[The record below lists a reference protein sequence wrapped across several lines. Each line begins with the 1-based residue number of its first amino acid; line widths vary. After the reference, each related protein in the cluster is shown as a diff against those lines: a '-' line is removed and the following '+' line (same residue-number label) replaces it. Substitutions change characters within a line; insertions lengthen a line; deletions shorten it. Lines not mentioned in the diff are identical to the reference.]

1 MGFFLRPFDVAHGLH
16 AVGLAQGRPEQAKR
30 VEGQFNLMDLATVL
44 FYLIAVIT
52 IGSAAMVAFSRN
64 IIYSAFSLLGTFA
77 GVAGIYIFLGA
88 DFVAAVQ
95 LLIYVG
101 GILVL
106 ILFAVML
113 THRITD
119 VQITNRA
126 AGRLPGLAL
135 VAILL
140 ALLIHTIRQTPWAKV
155 KEVVYAP
162 TTAKIGDL
170 FLRNYLLPFELASL
184 VLLAA
189 LIGAVVLARKE
200 IRE

>member
-1 MGFFLRPFDVAHGLH
+1 MNVS
-16 AVGLAQGRPEQAKR
+16 
-30 VEGQFNLMDLATVL
+30 TVV
-44 FYLIAVIT
+44 FYLVAIIT
-52 IGSAAMVAFSRN
+52 VGSAFMVAFSRN
-64 IIYSAFSLLGTFA
+64 IIYSAFSLLGTFG
-77 GVAGIYIFLGA
+77 GVAGLYVFLGA

-119 VQITNRA
+119 VEVTNRA
-126 AGRLPGLAL
+126 AGRIPAL
-135 VAILL
+135 IITGVLIY
-140 ALLIHTIRQTPWAKV
+140 LLIDTVRETPWAKA
-155 KEVVYAP
+155 KEIIYQP

-170 FLRNYLLPFELASL
+170 FLESYLLPFELASL

-189 LIGAVVLARKE
+189 MIGAVVLSRKE
-200 IRE
+200 IKE

>member
-1 MGFFLRPFDVAHGLH
+1 MEIST
-16 AVGLAQGRPEQAKR
+16 AV
-30 VEGQFNLMDLATVL
+30 
-44 FYLIAVIT
+44 FYLIAIIT
-52 IGSAAMVAFSRN
+52 VGSAAVVAFSRN

-77 GVAGIYIFLGA
+77 GVAGLYVFLGA

-95 LLIYVG
+95 VLIYVG

-119 VQITNRA
+119 VEITNRA
-126 AGRLPGLAL
+126 AGRLPGLM
-135 VAILL
+135 VVGVFL
-140 ALLIHTIRQTPWAKV
+140 ALLIQTVRETPWVRV
-155 KEVVYAP
+155 KEVVHQP
-162 TTAKIGDL
+162 TTARIGDL
-170 FLRNYLLPFELASL
+170 FLENYLLPFELASL

-189 LIGAVVLARKE
+189 MIGAVVLSRKE

>member
-1 MGFFLRPFDVAHGLH
+1 MELA
-16 AVGLAQGRPEQAKR
+16 AVI
-30 VEGQFNLMDLATVL
+30 
-44 FYLIAVIT
+44 FYLVAAVT
-52 IGSAAMVAFSRN
+52 VGSAAMVAFSRN
-64 IIYSAFSLLGTFA
+64 IIYSAFALLGAFA
-77 GVAGIYIFLGA
+77 GVAGIYVFLGA

-113 THRITD
+113 THRITE
-119 VQITNRA
+119 VKITNRA
-126 AGRLPGLAL
+126 AGKIPALAIVGVLAGLL
-135 VAILL
+135 VQ
-140 ALLIHTIRQTPWAKV
+140 TIRQTPWAKA
-155 KEVVYAP
+155 KEVLYTP
-162 TTAKIGDL
+162 TAAKIGDM
-170 FLRNYLLPFELASL
+170 FLQDYLLPFELASL

>member
-1 MGFFLRPFDVAHGLH
+1 
-16 AVGLAQGRPEQAKR
+16 
-30 VEGQFNLMDLATVL
+30 MDISTAI
-44 FYLIAVIT
+44 FALIAAVT
-52 IGSAAMVAFSRN
+52 VGSAMMVAFSRN

-77 GVAGIYIFLGA
+77 GVAGLYVFLGA

-119 VQITNRA
+119 VEITNRA
-126 AGRLPGLAL
+126 AGRIPAL
-135 VAILL
+135 IVIAVFVYLL
-140 ALLIHTIRQTPWAKV
+140 VQAVRETPWVKAKQIV
-155 KEVVYAP
+155 HAA
-162 TTAKIGDL
+162 TTANIGDL
-170 FLRNYLLPFELASL
+170 FLDSYLLPFELASL

-189 LIGAVVLARKE
+189 MIGAVVISRKE

>member
-1 MGFFLRPFDVAHGLH
+1 
-16 AVGLAQGRPEQAKR
+16 
-30 VEGQFNLMDLATVL
+30 MDLSTAV
-44 FYLIAVIT
+44 FYLVALLTV
-52 IGSAAMVAFSRN
+52 GSALMVAFSRN

-77 GVAGIYIFLGA
+77 GVAGLYVFLGA

-119 VQITNRA
+119 VDITNRA
-126 AGRLPGLAL
+126 AGRIPALIITGLF
-135 VAILL
+135 IY
-140 ALLIHTIRQTPWAKV
+140 LLIQTVRETPWVKV
-155 KEVVYAP
+155 KEIVYQP

-170 FLRNYLLPFELASL
+170 FLEHYLLPFELASL
-184 VLLAA
+184 ILLAA
-189 LIGAVVLARKE
+189 MIGAVVLSRKE
-200 IRE
+200 IKE

>member
-1 MGFFLRPFDVAHGLH
+1 MNVST
-16 AVGLAQGRPEQAKR
+16 AV
-30 VEGQFNLMDLATVL
+30 
-44 FYLIAVIT
+44 FYLIAIIT
-52 IGSAAMVAFSRN
+52 VGSAVMVAFSRN

-95 LLIYVG
+95 VLIYVG

-119 VQITNRA
+119 VEITNRA
-126 AGRLPGLAL
+126 AGRIPAL
-135 VAILL
+135 IITGVFIYLL
-140 ALLIHTIRQTPWAKV
+140 VETIRTTRWVKAK
-155 KEVVYAP
+155 EITYAP
-162 TTAKIGDL
+162 TTATIGDL
-170 FLRNYLLPFELASL
+170 FLDTYLLPFELASL

-189 LIGAVVLARKE
+189 LIGAVVISRKE
-200 IRE
+200 IKE